1 MAYRMKGAPMKR
13 NFGIDKPGVPNTGE
27 FVDDVSAGFATNN
40 TSNTNAG
47 IVTPPASTVTP
58 PASTSFEDLS
68 NDEKKQSYY
77 EQAGVNPDGTKKLS
91 ERNDGLKG
99 GLLDNWIRK
108 NQGKSFREVLGL
120 SKEQIAKRKAEKNA
134 KIEVAKSAVGSGTE
148 TLKQAKLVDRNTK
161 KVNRKTKRKTKK
173 DARDQEKLVKYKA
186 RRSKKAAKK
195 FKKNTVVEN
204 GKTYDKPKKT
214 NTSTK
219 PTDAELMAHHEANRK
234 KQGKSKL

>member
-47 IVTPPASTVTP
+47 IVTPPPVVDNNAATETN
-58 PASTSFEDLS
+58 E
-68 NDEKKQSYY
+68 SYLDK
-77 EQAGVNPDGTKKLS
+77 EGINKDGTSKLS

-195 FKKNTVVEN
+195 FKNNTVVEN